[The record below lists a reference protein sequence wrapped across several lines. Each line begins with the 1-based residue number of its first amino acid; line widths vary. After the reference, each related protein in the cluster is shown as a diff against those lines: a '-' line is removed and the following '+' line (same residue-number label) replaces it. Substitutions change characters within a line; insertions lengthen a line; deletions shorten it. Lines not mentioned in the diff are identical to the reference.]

1 MAISDQVRS
10 QLFQS
15 APSPSRVGAKPQAIR
30 IPTTRGGSTRGGLA
44 PAAPTGRG
52 LWTPEEHLRFLEAL
66 DKFPAGPWK
75 CIAQYVG
82 SKTARQ
88 AMTHGQKYRQ
98 KIARRRRGLKKIV
111 RDLQF
116 AAVDAHDSS
125 SSSNDNDNGNGGVN
139 CSAASARLSIDSN
152 PMELSDQD
160 FAAFVASLDLAQE
173 LQHGVMG
180 NSRDSPLVVA
190 AAAVNEELP
199 SFSLG
204 ELDVDVPPASA
215 SSDCGLPT
223 TTAQQDVHHWVVMDR
238 ADASSEEFS
247 LALAE
252 AFHAGSEEAYAFARP
267 LPLPEQLLDEY
278 CQEQMGLEPLVA
290 DPAALEGLDSLEFD
304 GFALR

>member
-15 APSPSRVGAKPQAIR
+15 APSPSPMDAKPQAIR
-30 IPTTRGGSTRGGLA
+30 IPTTRGGSTRGGLVPKSPGA
-44 PAAPTGRG
+44 GRG

-75 CIAQYVG
+75 SIAEYVG
-82 SKTARQ
+82 NKTARQ

-116 AAVDAHDSS
+116 AAVDVQDS
-125 SSSNDNDNGNGGVN
+125 DGNGQE
-139 CSAASARLSIDSN
+139 ATEASARLSIDSN
-152 PMELSDQD
+152 PMDLSDRD
-160 FAAFVASLDLAQE
+160 FAAFVASLDLAEE
-173 LQHGVMG
+173 LQHELVGDM
-180 NSRDSPLVVA
+180 NDSPLVVA
-190 AAAVNEELP
+190 AAVEPIEELP
-199 SFSLG
+199 SLSLDA
-204 ELDVDVPPASA
+204 LDVDVPAPPASVA
-215 SSDCGLPT
+215 SDCGLPT

-252 AFHAGSEEAYAFARP
+252 AFQAGNNAAAEDYAFARP

-278 CQEQMGLEPLVA
+278 CQVQMGLEPLVA
-290 DPAALEGLDSLEFD
+290 NHAALDGLEFD
-304 GFALR
+304 EFELR